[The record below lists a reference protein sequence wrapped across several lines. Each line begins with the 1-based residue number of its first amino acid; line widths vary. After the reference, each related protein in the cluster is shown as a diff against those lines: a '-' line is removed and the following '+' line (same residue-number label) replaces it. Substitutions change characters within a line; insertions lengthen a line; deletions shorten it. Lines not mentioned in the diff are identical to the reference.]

1 MGDEVPLYASAY
13 AGLDARDRV
22 RRETYGEDLG
32 QSSWMTVDEL
42 DRFGEWLELNSGSR
56 LLDVGCGSGGPVL
69 HLAETTRATVV
80 GLDVLEEGIAA
91 ATAQAQARGLTET
104 STFVRADAGERLPF
118 EDESFD
124 AVLSIDA
131 MCHLPDRLSVLEEW
145 RRVTRPAGRV
155 LFTDPTIITGPVTGA
170 EIADRSAIGV
180 YVFSI
185 ASMNGE
191 LLAEAGFDVLRRED
205 LTEKMPR
212 SPGAGETLDNTSL
225 TSSSQTRVRRP
236 SRGPEVPG
244 SRPCARARAAPVEIR
259 LPSSGCARGSGLS
272 PRGSLRTRRC
282 EPTRTSLHSRRPT
295 RSRSCTC
302 HAGQRPGLDGGEGR
316 WHGTLLRTASTA

>member
-13 AGLDARDRV
+13 AGLDARERV

-42 DRFGEWLELNSGSR
+42 DCFGEWLELGAGSR
-56 LLDVGCGSGGPVL
+56 LLDVGCGSGGPAL

-91 ATAQAQARGLTET
+91 ATAQARDRGL
-104 STFVRADAGERLPF
+104 SDAATFVRADAGERLPF

-131 MCHLPDRLSVLEEW
+131 MCHLPDRLGVLEEW
-145 RRVTRPAGRV
+145 RRVTRPGGRV
-155 LFTDPTIITGPVTGA
+155 VFTDPTIVTGPVTGA

-185 ASMNGE
+185 ASTNEE
-191 LLAEAGFDVLRRED
+191 LLGEAGFDLLHYAD
-205 LTEKMPR
+205 LTENMAR
-212 SPGAGETLDNTSL
+212 VAG
-225 TSSSQTRVRRP
+225 RW
-236 SRGPEVPG
+236 
-244 SRPCARARAAPVEIR
+244 RAARQRFSDELVRDEGAATFEGVQRFLGAAHVLARERR
-259 LPSSGCARGSGLS
+259 LSRYAYLAAR
-272 PRGSLRTRRC
+272 R
-282 EPTRTSLHSRRPT
+282 
-295 RSRSCTC
+295 
-302 HAGQRPGLDGGEGR
+302 
-316 WHGTLLRTASTA
+316 